1 MSFFTLKYSQGRIQ
15 KHNVQKHLYMNIII
29 ILIMLI
35 NFTYTKTAYTYAY
48 FTLTYNRY
56 QENLGWLNQV
66 FSFQTGLLA
75 KNKNLQLNW
84 NLDIKFHTKVLYD
97 IVFSLMYYS
106 KIRIFLTIY
115 LQLLRMQN
123 VTNNTSFSSTDFGFI
138 WQRNDLFNR
147 EYKVC

>member
-1 MSFFTLKYSQGRIQ
+1 MQFKLSVLNFIKITCWLFQFILIIRLSIQKSNTKDMRDVLLLFCYFENIIVEIFVSFFTLKYSQGRIQ

-66 FSFQTGLLA
+66 FFYFKQAYLRKIKTW
-75 KNKNLQLNW
+75 NW
-84 NLDIKFHTKVLYD
+84 IETLI
-97 IVFSLMYYS
+97 
-106 KIRIFLTIY
+106 
-115 LQLLRMQN
+115 
-123 VTNNTSFSSTDFGFI
+123 
-138 WQRNDLFNR
+138 
-147 EYKVC
+147 